1 MEKWWLRKN
10 RDVINAF
17 NYSTMSFYGKGYY
30 YHSQMS
36 QMNAGRQLSWKGLF
50 VIFCCKVEGF
60 ILFLYIHTYIHMT
73 NRKWFLF
80 LFLHFFIH
88 CVYRVSYWND
98 HYWFPD
104 IKAIA
109 SWRQIGKCLPFE
121 NVSRLNLMQNF
132 FFLTFIEKKH

>member
-1 MEKWWLRKN
+1 MS
-10 RDVINAF
+10 
-17 NYSTMSFYGKGYY
+17 STHLNVLWHHFMGKGIITTHKCPRWMQDGS
-30 YHSQMS
+30 YHE
-36 QMNAGRQLSWKGLF
+36 RVCLLF
-50 VIFCCKVEGF
+50 FVVRSRVLFYFCT
-60 ILFLYIHTYIHMT
+60 YIHTYIHMT

-80 LFLHFFIH
+80 LFLHFIIH

-121 NVSRLNLMQNF
+121 NISRLNLMQIF
-132 FFLTFIEKKH
+132 FSSYFHRKKTLNNL